1 MQMNDGMLM
10 NWHENQRK
18 LAWLVLADGLKI
30 ILWVYPITFLKPF
43 ALC

>member
-1 MQMNDGMLM
+1 M
-10 NWHENQRK
+10 NWYVDELAWKPTK

-30 ILWVYPITFLKPF
+30 ILWVYPITFLKPY